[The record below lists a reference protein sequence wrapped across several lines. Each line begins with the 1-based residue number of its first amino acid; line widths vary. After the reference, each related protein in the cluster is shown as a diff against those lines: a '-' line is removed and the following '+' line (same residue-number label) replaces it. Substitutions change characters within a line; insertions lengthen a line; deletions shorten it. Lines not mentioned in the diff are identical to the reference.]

1 MIKVCG
7 QNIENCPSEMED
19 CKEELMLG
27 VVESQCMHFIKT
39 SIDVYGRTEEEI
51 MKYAKVIKELD
62 YTYDVVSIY
71 TVVDEYTKE
80 REFKN
85 YKTI

>member
-19 CKEELMLG
+19 CKEALMLG

-51 MKYAKVIKELD
+51 MEYAKVIKELD